1 MWLLVEKLRELIL
14 DGYSFDEICQKI
26 AAYNQHTHM
35 VFSLESIQNLANNG
49 RVNPAIAK
57 IVGLL
62 GIRMVGI
69 AEDGRLAQK
78 DKSRGEKKAI
88 ADVLKNMKEQGYA
101 GNKVLIH
108 HCQNEPAAKELKKQ
122 LLQMYP
128 GADIRIG
135 KTRGL
140 CSFYAEKGGLMAGFE
155 DGQA

>member
-1 MWLLVEKLRELIL
+1 
-14 DGYSFDEICQKI
+14 
-26 AAYNQHTHM
+26 
-35 VFSLESIQNLANNG
+35 
-49 RVNPAIAK
+49 
-57 IVGLL
+57 
-62 GIRMVGI
+62 
-69 AEDGRLAQK
+69 
-78 DKSRGEKKAI
+78 
-88 ADVLKNMKEQGYA
+88 MKEQGYA

-155 DGQA
+155 DGRA